1 MLLRNENIAP
11 FPFSASPLPPPP
23 LAPHRIRLHH
33 ARLLTAP
40 ECNHTLTS
48 PLSSCSPAG
57 DTPLLHTDGLCVVL
71 PSSIFNVF
79 PWAGRTGAMRL
90 HSASAV
96 ASMDITHR
104 STRGVLK
111 HGLLCCPPYFNAQST
126 EHLLHTCRRTH
137 THRSISAWVMIPILP
152 AAGGWGGLS
161 LLSLWPGENK
171 RTGEDKKSGFAFLP
185 SHRLV
190 GELSHPIE
198 LLLHL
203 VFLSALTPTGGNIP
217 HYFSQYTTVRAP
229 QRRSAKSNLPCLP
242 SLIASGRR
250 RSFFPAV
257 TYFHLVYSNS

>member
-1 MLLRNENIAP
+1 MKTLRL
-11 FPFSASPLPPPP
+11 FPFLPPLPP

-137 THRSISAWVMIPILP
+137 THRSISAWVMIAILP
-152 AAGGWGGLS
+152 AAGGWGGVS
-161 LLSLWPGENK
+161 PSFHFGPVRISARG
-171 RTGEDKKSGFAFLP
+171 RIKKAGLP
-185 SHRLV
+185 SYLPTVWLASCRIRLNCFFI
-190 GELSHPIE
+190 L
-198 LLLHL
+198 
-203 VFLSALTPTGGNIP
+203 
-217 HYFSQYTTVRAP
+217 YF
-229 QRRSAKSNLPCLP
+229 CL
-242 SLIASGRR
+242 R
-250 RSFFPAV
+250 
-257 TYFHLVYSNS
+257 

>member
-1 MLLRNENIAP
+1 MKTLRL
-11 FPFSASPLPPPP
+11 FPFLPPPSLPP

-111 HGLLCCPPYFNAQST
+111 HGLLCCPPYLNAQST

-137 THRSISAWVMIPILP
+137 TQKHICM
-152 AAGGWGGLS
+152 GH
-161 LLSLWPGENK
+161 
-171 RTGEDKKSGFAFLP
+171 D
-185 SHRLV
+185 SH
-190 GELSHPIE
+190 
-198 LLLHL
+198 
-203 VFLSALTPTGGNIP
+203 PTGGGGVGG
-217 HYFSQYTTVRAP
+217 S
-229 QRRSAKSNLPCLP
+229 LPPFTL
-242 SLIASGRR
+242 AR
-250 RSFFPAV
+250 
-257 TYFHLVYSNS
+257 

>member
-1 MLLRNENIAP
+1 MHRLDDPPCSPPLLSPPAQEVLPSSQLMLLRNENSAP
-11 FPFSASPLPPPP
+11 FPFPCPPPSLPPPP

-48 PLSSCSPAG
+48 RLSSCSPAG
-57 DTPLLHTDGLCVVL
+57 DTRLLHTDGLCVML

-111 HGLLCCPPYFNAQST
+111 HGLLCCPPYFNTQST

-137 THRSISAWVMIPILP
+137 TEAHLHGSWFPSYRRRGGGGVSPSFHFGPVRISARGRIKK
-152 AAGGWGGLS
+152 GGLPS
-161 LLSLWPGENK
+161 Y
-171 RTGEDKKSGFAFLP
+171 LP
-185 SHRLV
+185 TVWLASCRIRLNCFFI
-190 GELSHPIE
+190 L
-198 LLLHL
+198 
-203 VFLSALTPTGGNIP
+203 
-217 HYFSQYTTVRAP
+217 YF
-229 QRRSAKSNLPCLP
+229 CL
-242 SLIASGRR
+242 R
-250 RSFFPAV
+250 
-257 TYFHLVYSNS
+257 